1 MGAMATT
8 ATAPEGK
15 VSAAEA
21 REVAEAAREQEWIA
35 PSFVRDLFLGK
46 FRLDLIHPYP
56 EQDPEEIR
64 RAQPF
69 LDKLERL
76 LREQVDSD
84 RIDREGEI
92 PEAVIQG
99 LRDLGAFGIKIPR
112 EYGGLGLSQL
122 SYMKAIELVSSID
135 GSVTALL
142 SAHQSIGVPQPLKL
156 FGTDAQKKKYL
167 PRLAKGAISAFALT
181 EPGVGSD
188 PAALE
193 TTAVPSE
200 DGEAWILNGEKL
212 WCTNGT
218 KAELLAVMARTPSLM
233 VNGREKRQIT
243 AFIVETAWPG
253 VEVTHRCHFMG
264 LKALYNGVMR
274 FTNVR
279 VPNENVLWEVG
290 KGLKLGL
297 ITLNT
302 GRLTL
307 PISSVAAGKRCL
319 EISSQWASERVQWG
333 RPIGKHDAIA
343 QKIGTMAANTFAM
356 EAVAE
361 MCGAMADRG
370 GYDIRLEAAI
380 AKLYTSEGGWRI
392 IDDTVQIRGGRGY
405 ETADSLR
412 ARGEKP
418 VPVER
423 IMRDFRINLIFE
435 GSSEIMHLFI
445 AREAVDKHLQVAGDV
460 VMPGK
465 TLGERLRGLVRAALF
480 YVWWYPSRWLGW
492 GFWPKYTGFGPLA
505 KHLRYVERAAR
516 RLARGVFHA
525 MMRFGPKL
533 EYRQAVLFRLVDV
546 GAELFAMAATCAR
559 AEWLRKTDP
568 AAGAAALAWPGWTPL
583 ASRGLDDIQTEI
595 ERRHHE
601 AVARLQQWVRQP
613 SIAAENNGIAEGCD
627 LTMQLLRD
635 AGFTQITKLPS
646 DGVSGIFATLDAGAP
661 RTLGVYF
668 MYDVKQVDPTEWSS
682 PPWAAS
688 LVEKPGVGTVLVGR
702 GAVNQKGPEA
712 AFLAALHAIRGAGRK
727 LPVNLVLVAEGEE
740 EIGSPHFP
748 QVVRRSEVMQALS
761 KCGGITM
768 PSAAQEPDGEVTI
781 NLGAKGIIECELVA
795 SGEKWGRGP
804 VKDIHSSLR
813 AAVDSPSFHLVKALD
828 ALVTPDGVDP
838 AIEGWFERVR
848 PLSPAEQ
855 KMIDAASQRL
865 SEETKKKQYGV
876 RRWVR
881 DVPFRS
887 AWMRLAA
894 QPTVNIEGLV
904 GGYTGQ
910 GGKTVLPHRAVAKL
924 DFRLVPDM
932 TVPDCLGKLRAHLAK
947 RGFADVEIN
956 VGGAY
961 PPNTTAAD
969 APA

>member
-1 MGAMATT
+1 MATT
-8 ATAPEGK
+8 ATAPERK

-21 REVAEAAREQEWIA
+21 REVAEAAREQEWVA

-56 EQDPEEIR
+56 EQDPEEVR

-92 PEAVIQG
+92 PEAVIQS

-156 FGTDAQKKKYL
+156 FGSDAQKKKYL

-188 PAALE
+188 PAAME
-193 TTAVPSE
+193 TTAVPTA
-200 DGEAWILNGEKL
+200 DGQAWVLNGEKL

-218 KAELLAVMARTPSLM
+218 KAELLVVIARTPSKV
-233 VNGREKRQIT
+233 VNGKEKRQIT

-253 VEVTHRCHFMG
+253 VKVEHRCHFMG
-264 LKALYNGVMR
+264 LKAIYNGVIR
-274 FTNVR
+274 FSDVR

-319 EISSQWASERVQWG
+319 EISRQWASERVQWG
-333 RPIGKHDAIA
+333 RAIGKHDAIA
-343 QKIGTMAANTFAM
+343 QKIGAMAANTFAM

-361 MCGAMADRG
+361 LCGAMADRG

-380 AKLYTSEGGWRI
+380 AKLYNSEGGWRI

-465 TLGERLRGLVRAALF
+465 SVGERVRGLVRAALF
-480 YVWWYPSRWLGW
+480 YGWWYPSRWLGW
-492 GFWPKYTGFGPLA
+492 GFWPKYAGFGPLA
-505 KHLRYVERAAR
+505 RHLRYVERAAR

-559 AEWLRKTDP
+559 AEWLRKSDP
-568 AAGAAALAWPGWTPL
+568 AAGRRAVDVADLFCRQA
-583 ASRGLDDIQTEI
+583 RGRVEAKF
-595 ERRHHE
+595 HE
-601 AVARLQQWVRQP
+601 LSHNADTRTYRL
-613 SIAAENNGIAEGCD
+613 
-627 LTMQLLRD
+627 
-635 AGFTQITKLPS
+635 
-646 DGVSGIFATLDAGAP
+646 
-661 RTLGVYF
+661 
-668 MYDVKQVDPTEWSS
+668 
-682 PPWAAS
+682 
-688 LVEKPGVGTVLVGR
+688 
-702 GAVNQKGPEA
+702 
-712 AFLAALHAIRGAGRK
+712 
-727 LPVNLVLVAEGEE
+727 
-740 EIGSPHFP
+740 
-748 QVVRRSEVMQALS
+748 
-761 KCGGITM
+761 
-768 PSAAQEPDGEVTI
+768 AQEVLQSEHRWLERGMV
-781 NLGAKGIIECELVA
+781 ELQ
-795 SGEKWGRGP
+795 
-804 VKDIHSSLR
+804 
-813 AAVDSPSFHLVKALD
+813 
-828 ALVTPDGVDP
+828 DP
-838 AIEGWFERVR
+838 
-848 PLSPAEQ
+848 Q
-855 KMIDAASQRL
+855 
-865 SEETKKKQYGV
+865 T
-876 RRWVR
+876 
-881 DVPFRS
+881 
-887 AWMRLAA
+887 
-894 QPTVNIEGLV
+894 
-904 GGYTGQ
+904 
-910 GGKTVLPHRAVAKL
+910 
-924 DFRLVPDM
+924 
-932 TVPDCLGKLRAHLAK
+932 
-947 RGFADVEIN
+947 
-956 VGGAY
+956 
-961 PPNTTAAD
+961 
-969 APA
+969 